1 MMTLRQFSKTLESVP
16 AATSWLL
23 ADLGEAIGKQE
34 LFTRQS
40 PQRLKVLREHALIES
55 AISSNRIEGVEVDQ
69 KRVGTIVFGK
79 SLLKDRDEEEVRG
92 YRDALNLIHTKGPK
106 LPISETT
113 ILRLHKMARGNI
125 WDAGQYKEKDGDI
138 IEISP
143 DGSRRVRFKT
153 VSAQQTPPAIQELLN
168 LWVTCTKEHWVHPLI
183 ALGGFNLDF
192 LCVHPFRDGNGR
204 ASRLLLL
211 LQCYHAGLEVGRY
224 ISLERLIE
232 ENKERYYETLEICSR
247 GWHEDKHDPWPFINY
262 LLFILK
268 TAYGEFERRVDS
280 ITEPLGAKAQQVQEV
295 VLRQTGEFR
304 ITDIERLCPGVGRD
318 WIRQLLRRL
327 RSEGKL
333 ENLGR
338 GPGSR
343 WRKSRKAIE

>member
-1 MMTLRQFSKTLESVP
+1 MMTLRQFSKPLQSVP
-16 AATSWLL
+16 ATTSWLL
-23 ADLGEAIGKQE
+23 ADLGEAIGKQT

-55 AISSNRIEGVEVDQ
+55 AVSSNRIEGVEVDQ

-92 YRDALNLIHTKGPK
+92 YRDALNLIHTEGPK
-106 LPISETT
+106 LPVSEAT
-113 ILRLHKMARGNI
+113 ILRFHKMARGNI

-143 DGSRRVRFKT
+143 DGNRRVRFKT
-153 VSAQQTPPAIQELLN
+153 VSAQQTPNAMQELLT
-168 LWVTCTKEHWVHPLI
+168 LWATCTKERWVHPLI
-183 ALGGFNLDF
+183 ALAGFNLDF

-232 ENKERYYETLEICSR
+232 EHKERYYETLEICSR
-247 GWHEDKHDPWPFINY
+247 GWHEGKHDPWLFINY

-268 TAYGEFERRVDS
+268 TAYAEFERRVDS
-280 ITEPLGAKAQQVQEV
+280 ITEPLGAKTQQVQEV

-318 WIRQLLRRL
+318 WIRHLLRRL
-327 RSEGKL
+327 RAEGKL

-338 GPGSR
+338 GPASR
-343 WRKSRKAIE
+343 WRKPLKAK